1 MNSYFKNIILF
12 LVVSIIILSC
22 REEIIPPDNFVGRIN
37 DPVQLSERNSY
48 ILLLNANNFTM
59 DLKVPIY
66 FNSIKTR
73 FNATLIEYQSGYAR
87 ISVQDFNT
95 TEKFR
100 FFIAEDVA
108 YHTELLDGFVPTT
121 LFIHTENF
129 SGKLKI
135 EFRKIF

>member
-1 MNSYFKNIILF
+1 MNTCYKNIILF

-48 ILLLNANNFTM
+48 ILLLNANSFTM
-59 DLKVPIY
+59 DLRVPIY
-66 FNSIKTR
+66 FSSVRTR
-73 FNATLIEYQSGYAR
+73 FNVTLAEYQSGYAR

-100 FFIAEDVA
+100 FLIAEDVA
-108 YHTELLDGFVPTT
+108 YHTELLDGFVPAT

-129 SGKLKI
+129 TGKLKI
-135 EFRKIF
+135 EFRKTF